1 MRDPRFGWDTTR
13 TYWKGQDRLAE
24 QFLQPF
30 GDLTQL
36 EHAIARWWSS
46 ERRQVTTRSDNES
59 RLASVD
65 RLRFFCDGLEQK
77 LTPVVD
83 AVSNA
88 ILQTAG
94 DEAGVRATSRLLGK
108 VLGDVVS
115 AETPDAHAY
124 DTAVRFLSG
133 LWPAEDAFSSAVIV
147 AAISDER
154 RQAWLDQ
161 LRPFPSDISLLVEQR
176 LGRRPVTSRSLEEH
190 ELASRARG
198 LVTYLWDRGDDH
210 CTLRLEWSRRADFLL
225 QMDCQ
230 IFAEVLDSLPTIE
243 LRRWVARHDDFVE
256 DRDRL
261 LDVLTGA
268 QAVFVDGAWTGHVS
282 AILAL
287 ENAVHHIE
295 KLSEVYRRTIEGPR
309 AEHKDEALN
318 TVGAFENVE
327 VAAWFG
333 EVLDVVLGRSDG
345 LAIVLVFAGHLVSA
359 ATRGRFNGP
368 RWSATPVFL
377 QILAGRVGERATADY
392 MKSLSGLCRGQK
404 EEADELTYLV
414 TGAILGKD
422 SVGTWQWYVSLLAR
436 RDDGIASTIGIGAAD
451 WVYESIALAL
461 QGQADPISLWR
472 DAWRRLFD
480 TDRERARFDPTDMK
494 AFTASQHLIRVGL
507 GLLSGAESHWTLPDE
522 TAVELWRELRRAS
535 TYLSVNPDRPIRV
548 MAGLEF
554 EVLRTAKTVFR
565 GAWPSVLDECIE
577 SLMSDPESQVF
588 AAAALLRGQVPR
600 EEVLTEMVKRGCDPV
615 AAIAAVEHRVW
626 RNGTL
631 EAACRI
637 VEPTKSS
644 TWGQ

>member
-1 MRDPRFGWDTTR
+1 VRDPRFGWDTTR

-46 ERRQVTTRSDNES
+46 ERRQIPTRRDNDS
-59 RLASVD
+59 RHASVD
-65 RLRFFCDGLEQK
+65 RLRLFCDGLEQK

-88 ILQTAG
+88 ILQSGG

-108 VLGDVVS
+108 VLGDVVA
-115 AETPDAHAY
+115 AEAPDARAY

-147 AAISDER
+147 PTISDER

-161 LRPFPSDISLLVEQR
+161 LRPFPSDISLLVEER
-176 LGRRPVTSRSLEEH
+176 LGRRRVTSRELEEH
-190 ELASRARG
+190 ERATRARG
-198 LVTYLWDRGDDH
+198 LVTYLWGRDDDH

-256 DRDRL
+256 DRDRIL
-261 LDVLTGA
+261 GVLAGA
-268 QAVFVDGAWTGHVS
+268 QAVFADGAWTGKVS

-295 KLSEVYRRTIEGPR
+295 KLFKVYRHTIEGQR
-309 AEHKDEALN
+309 GEHKDEALN
-318 TVGAFENVE
+318 TVGAFENAE

-333 EVLDVVLGRSDG
+333 AVFDVVLGRSDG
-345 LAIVLVFAGHLVSA
+345 LAIVLVFAGHLVRA
-359 ATRGRFNGP
+359 ATRGRSNGR
-368 RWSATPVFL
+368 RWSATPVFV
-377 QILAGRVGERATADY
+377 QILADRIGDRATADY
-392 MKSLSGLCRGQK
+392 MKNLCGLCRGQK

-414 TGAILGKD
+414 TGALLGED
-422 SVGTWQWYVSLLAR
+422 SVGTWRWYVSLLAQ
-436 RDDGIASTIGIGAAD
+436 RDDGIASTIGIGAED
-451 WVYESIALAL
+451 WVYESIAQTL
-461 QGQADPISLWR
+461 QVQADPISLWR

-480 TDRERARFDPTDMK
+480 TDRERARFDPTDMN

-507 GLLSGAESHWTLPDE
+507 GLLRGAERHWTLPDE
-522 TAVELWRELRRAS
+522 TAVEMWRELRRAS
-535 TYLSVNPDRPIRV
+535 TYLSVDPDRPSRV
-548 MAGLEF
+548 MAGFEF

-565 GAWPSVLDECIE
+565 GAWSTVLDECIE
-577 SLMSDPESQVF
+577 SLVSDPEGQVF
-588 AAAALLRGQVPR
+588 AAAALLRSQIPR

-615 AAIAAVEHRVW
+615 AAIAAVEHRVR
-626 RNGTL
+626 RNGPL

-637 VEPTKSS
+637 VEPTKLS